1 MKVTCN
7 VIRDLLP
14 VYHDGICSPDSRTLV
29 EEHLC
34 GCESCREELRIL
46 REDMTIPHPTPRADA
61 MKGLN
66 KAWKKVKRKSLVKGL
81 MAAVLVLAILAG
93 GFFAAFSLPSM
104 VGHSMSPTIEH
115 GERCI
120 VSKAAYVFG
129 EPQRGDI
136 LCAVLPQFDNFRDI
150 VRLVAVPGD
159 EVRIE
164 NGTLYINGEGCYF
177 FTGEYLDPLDT
188 SPITLGEDEYFVIGD
203 NHNNSLDSRDDRYGL
218 LSTKNIVGK
227 VVATWNPATLLNPYV
242 ASVEAVAV
250 K

>member
-1 MKVTCN
+1 M
-7 VIRDLLP
+7 
-14 VYHDGICSPDSRTLV
+14 
-29 EEHLC
+29 E
-34 GCESCREELRIL
+34 
-46 REDMTIPHPTPRADA
+46 A
-61 MKGLN
+61 MQKLN
-66 KAWKKVKRKSLVKGL
+66 RAWKKVKRKSLTKGL
-81 MAAVLVLAILAG
+81 MAAALILAVLAG
-93 GFFAAFSLPSM
+93 CFFAAFTFRKTE
-104 VGHSMSPTIEH
+104 GNSMSPTIEH
-115 GERCI
+115 GEICI
-120 VSKAAYVFG
+120 VNKAAYAFG

-136 LCAVLPQFDNFRDI
+136 LCAVLPRFGNFRDI